1 MTAPGHDHGASPA
14 SDGAAAGMRGGLV
27 EFATRRR
34 VTIAMC
40 TVSVG

>member
-27 EFATRRR
+27 ELPPA
-34 VTIAMC
+34 AA
-40 TVSVG
+40 